1 MTISEHTTP
10 RTEILP
16 APARGPSRS
25 LWRRIPLRS
34 KVAGTIILLL
44 IVVTASFALIPIGD
58 PLAGNLADRLLP
70 IGSEGHPLGTD
81 GQGRDML
88 IRLLHG
94 TALSLFIGILPIL
107 IATVLGVVLGL
118 AAGLGPRW
126 LNQLVMRFGDV
137 MFAFPGIL
145 FSLLIAVTLGVGV
158 GTLILALT
166 VIWIA
171 PIARIA
177 ETEVLR
183 VRGLDFVA
191 AAKVSGAGPFK
202 VALRQVMPLALPA
215 VLAYATSLVGANI
228 AIGGGLGFIG
238 LGVPIPTPELGA
250 ILQELQVTVFTDP
263 SLALLPVVVILSLA
277 VLFPVLGDGVREGL
291 DVRGDLA

>member
-1 MTISEHTTP
+1 M
-10 RTEILP
+10 
-16 APARGPSRS
+16 
-25 LWRRIPLRS
+25 
-34 KVAGTIILLL
+34 LL
-44 IVVTASFALIPIGD
+44 ILVTGAFALVPIGD
-58 PLAGNLADRLLP
+58 PLAGNLAERLLP
-70 IGSEGHPLGTD
+70 IGTDGHPLGTD
-81 GQGRDML
+81 GQGRDLL
-88 IRLLHG
+88 IRLVHG
-94 TALSLFIGILPIL
+94 TALSLFIGIAPI
-107 IATVLGVVLGL
+107 IVASVMGVVLGL

-126 LNQLVMRFGDV
+126 VNQLIMRFSDV

-145 FSLLIAVTLGVGV
+145 FSLLVAVTLGVGV

-171 PIARIA
+171 PIVRIA

-183 VRGLDFVA
+183 VRGFDFVA
-191 AAKVSGAGPFK
+191 AARVSGAGN
-202 VALRQVMPLALPA
+202 LRIAAQQVLPLVLPA

-263 SLALLPVVVILSLA
+263 TLALLPVAVILSLA
-277 VLFPVLGDGVREGL
+277 VLFPVVGDGLREAL
-291 DVRGDLA
+291 DVRGDNA